1 MSEDPAHSLSE
12 RATAEITDLL
22 QLGLLIADPVR
33 QAAHDATVH
42 TVRTSLERALE
53 LPAVKG
59 PIDQAAQYAAQRIA
73 ASLAER
79 TLTELITVAETNILA
94 QAALGVTTTALGVAG
109 QVADHPVARAARR
122 FAIRNRF
129 TRATTSTWANVTER
143 AVATSLAQ
151 AAANVA
157 LDSVVDVVAD
167 VVMDVLLEVGP
178 ELAREIAEQSA
189 RQTAQDLAATTSAQ
203 LTRLSDTGPLPAA
216 AVQWTTA
223 AAHSPPV
230 RLATGTALGLATA
243 AARSDLTRATARRAG
258 DLAAW
263 AARTELGTAVTTTVE
278 DTARAAL
285 RDRLKGTVRESVR
298 IAWIRAIGTVLADQK
313 ASALPQ
319 DTMTRAT
326 RRITEM
332 ITAGPTRDAASGIA
346 VKVTF
351 KMAPSTVPRIAVS
364 AARSTQNRAVKIV
377 RGQ

>member
-1 MSEDPAHSLSE
+1 MSEDPEHSLSE
-12 RATAEITDLL
+12 RAIAEITDLL
-22 QLGLLIADPVR
+22 HLGLLITGPVR
-33 QAAHDATVH
+33 QVAHDATVH
-42 TVRTSLERALE
+42 TVRTGLERALE
-53 LPAVKG
+53 LPAVKA

-94 QAALGVTTTALGVAG
+94 HAALGVTTTALGVAG

-122 FAIRNRF
+122 FAIRNRI

-143 AVATSLAQ
+143 AVTTSLAQ

-178 ELAREIAEQSA
+178 ELARDIAEQSA
-189 RQTAQDLAATTSAQ
+189 RQTARDLAATTNAR
-203 LTRLSDTGPLPAA
+203 LTRLGETGPLPAA

-223 AAHSPPV
+223 AAHSPTV
-230 RLATGTALGLATA
+230 RRAAETALGLATA
-243 AARSDLTRATARRAG
+243 AARSDLSRATARRAT
-258 DLAAW
+258 DLAGW
-263 AARTELGTAVTTTVE
+263 AARTELGTAVTATVE
-278 DTARAAL
+278 DTARTAL
-285 RDRLKGTVRESVR
+285 RDRMKGTVRESVR
-298 IAWIRAIGTVLADQK
+298 IAWIRGISTVLTDQK
-313 ASALPQ
+313 TPPLPQ
-319 DTMTRAT
+319 DTKTST
-326 RRITEM
+326 SRRITEM
-332 ITAGPTRDAASGIA
+332 IIAGPARDAASGIA
-346 VKVTF
+346 VRITF